1 MATVLPILGFATGA
15 LGSLDREV
23 ISAQA
28 RERGNG
34 ADVWRCPS
42 AEVCGDNDQDIGGGD
57 DGSERG
63 GLRNGTRRTRLK
75 RWVLIVILE
84 RKVSEETSPRQRS

>member
-34 ADVWRCPS
+34 ADVWRCPR
-42 AEVCGDNDQDIGGGD
+42 AEVCGDNNEDIGG

-63 GLRNGTRRTRLK
+63 GKKWNTENAFEEVGTNRDPGK
-75 RWVLIVILE
+75 E
-84 RKVSEETSPRQRS
+84 SK